1 MSDNFIPLLSRENAD
16 GNVAVETGFD
26 AFDHGDTD
34 TIAVDDNGALSLAEI
49 LAITTIAKTWR
60 KSWRLSIGNA

>member
-16 GNVAVETGFD
+16 RNVAVETGFE
-26 AFDHGDTD
+26 ACDHGDTD